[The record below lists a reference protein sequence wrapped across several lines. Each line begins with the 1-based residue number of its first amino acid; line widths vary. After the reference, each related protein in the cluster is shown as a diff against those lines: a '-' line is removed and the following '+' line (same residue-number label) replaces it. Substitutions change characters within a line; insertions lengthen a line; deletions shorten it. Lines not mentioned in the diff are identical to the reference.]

1 MNLIILGPQGSGKG
15 TQADLLSE
23 KFQLEHVD
31 MGKALR
37 QIAEQGG
44 PLGKKIY
51 EIQNIKKELVPGDI
65 FRQIL
70 NLKLNSVDGEKGVI
84 LDGAPRKISQIPDV
98 QETFLRHG
106 RKINKVIYINIPQ
119 EESVQRISKRWMCEN
134 CKKPFIMGQDIH
146 DFQDKCPACHSNIIQ
161 RLDDTPDGVKK
172 RLSVFKKE
180 TVPVIEY
187 FRKNGKTIEVS
198 GLKSIDEVF
207 NEIVNNLK
215 DVVK

>member
-51 EIQNIKKELVPGDI
+51 EIQNIKKELVPGYI

-70 NLKLNSVDGEKGVI
+70 NLKLNSVD
-84 LDGAPRKISQIPDV
+84 
-98 QETFLRHG
+98 
-106 RKINKVIYINIPQ
+106 
-119 EESVQRISKRWMCEN
+119 
-134 CKKPFIMGQDIH
+134 
-146 DFQDKCPACHSNIIQ
+146 
-161 RLDDTPDGVKK
+161 
-172 RLSVFKKE
+172 
-180 TVPVIEY
+180 
-187 FRKNGKTIEVS
+187 
-198 GLKSIDEVF
+198 
-207 NEIVNNLK
+207 
-215 DVVK
+215 